1 MLKNSFKLD
10 YMKLGI
16 IAFAL
21 WTACLATVFYVSL
34 GPYSAPTAEEM
45 RTPDLVEALAPTF
58 AFQCYAGDEGKVGSD
73 PECENKIL
81 SDRDA
86 MIFLIDKTRIFM
98 FFYFTVPIALW
109 IFFMAFPKAFNPIR
123 RLAE

>member
-1 MLKNSFKLD
+1 MPKNSFKLD

-21 WTACLATVFYVSL
+21 WTVCLAVVFYASL
-34 GPYSAPTAEEM
+34 GPYSAPTVEEM
-45 RTPDLVEALAPTF
+45 RKPDLVEALAPTF
-58 AFQCYAGDEGKVGSD
+58 AFQCYEGDESRVGSN
-73 PECENKIL
+73 PECEDKIL
-81 SDRDA
+81 FDRDA
-86 MIFLIDKTRIFM
+86 MLFLIDKTRIFM

-123 RLAE
+123 RLTE